1 MKLQPYRAAFDQF
14 ASSLPANERLVR
26 DAHLQR
32 FLSLGFPSKREE
44 DWRYTDLAALSE
56 KSFGLAIPA
65 GNEADFKRIDGT
77 ERLVFVDGRL
87 DSARSTAAQF
97 CAEIPAT
104 ESPATDGVL
113 ALNAAFSSAG
123 LDLKLAAKQQLEQPL
138 HVLFLSS
145 AGADR
150 ATSMSHQRHRIVL
163 GENACA
169 TVIVEFA
176 RESGSDSLATHT
188 FDIQLG
194 ANAQLT
200 LHRLQHESAATTLL
214 TRIDA
219 SLGRDARFN
228 ALCLDAGGGFVRHD
242 FNVSLDAPGT
252 NAELHGLFAP
262 LPKSHIDNHTRIV
275 HAAPHGRSR
284 EHFRGIVGERTKAIF
299 SGKVVVQPG
308 AQKTD
313 SEQRIANL
321 LLSKRAEVNAKP
333 DLEIYADDV
342 KCAHGATVG
351 QLDDTALAYLRS
363 RGIDAATAK
372 SLLLRAFAIEILD
385 HVNFVPLR
393 RHIEALLNFP
403 DDPQLDALIEAVS

>member
-1 MKLQPYRAAFDQF
+1 M
-14 ASSLPANERLVR
+14 
-26 DAHLQR
+26 
-32 FLSLGFPSKREE
+32 
-44 DWRYTDLAALSE
+44 
-56 KSFGLAIPA
+56 
-65 GNEADFKRIDGT
+65 
-77 ERLVFVDGRL
+77 
-87 DSARSTAAQF
+87 
-97 CAEIPAT
+97 
-104 ESPATDGVL
+104 
-113 ALNAAFSSAG
+113 
-123 LDLKLAAKQQLEQPL
+123 
-138 HVLFLSS
+138 
-145 AGADR
+145 
-150 ATSMSHQRHRIVL
+150 SMSHQRHRIVL

-176 RESGSDSLATHT
+176 RESGSDALATHT
-188 FDIQLG
+188 FEIELG
-194 ANAQLT
+194 TNAQLT
-200 LHRLQHESAATTLL
+200 LHRLQHESAGTTLL
-214 TRIDA
+214 TRIDV

-228 ALCLDAGGGFVRHD
+228 ALCLDAGSGFVRHD
-242 FNVSLDAPGT
+242 FNISLDAPGT
-252 NAELHGLFAP
+252 QAELHGLFAP
-262 LPKSHIDNHTRIV
+262 RSNSHIDNHTRIV

-284 EHFRGIVGERTKAIF
+284 EHFRGIVGERTKAVF

-321 LLSKRAEVNAKP
+321 LLSKRAEINAKP

-385 HVNFVPLR
+385 HVNFAPLR

-403 DDPQLDALIEAVS
+403 DDPELDALIEVIS